1 VPAFTLSKYKI
12 PVTISYVNLTLG
24 LALGIL
30 ATNMHGLQAV
40 GWLYYYLGAQ
50 QLFGFLFTMGVG
62 TYSIKHL
69 AGCKSETSI
78 VRCLSLIVRH
88 VAVVFLLSSVC
99 LSLALIAFS
108 GNVNDISILLLVL
121 VLLSLIRFLVEDLL
135 LGLGLIINSVL
146 QAFIESVL
154 RLILICGVSIEVEQD
169 VLKALIISSAVPLLI
184 TSLIFSGKLKKFK
197 LSKYRHIYSKAY
209 YREALV
215 IFSSHFLAI
224 FHTRSGIVIA
234 GWVFSPSVVGAY
246 GLLVNISEPV
256 LRLGTV
262 ISRFFMRA
270 GATANNSGVIKIWK
284 TILTVAFL
292 AILAGMALSMSF
304 SLIDRVFY
312 DSSLIQFSKEFNILL
327 IYSLSFLL
335 VNLSANVLNGMGM
348 SRKVFKSS
356 LVSTTL
362 YIILVSIASFNTSF
376 IQFTASLSVSSVI
389 LCSILLCHLYDAAY
403 GPSSGK
409 SANGVS

>member
-1 VPAFTLSKYKI
+1 MPAFTLSKYKV
-12 PVTISYVNLTLG
+12 PVIISYVNLVLG
-24 LALGIL
+24 LALGVV
-30 ATNMHGLQAV
+30 ATNLHGLQEV
-40 GWLYYYLGAQ
+40 GWLYYNLGVQ
-50 QLFGFLFTMGVG
+50 QLFGFLFTLGVG
-62 TYSIKHL
+62 TYSIKYL
-69 AGCKSETSI
+69 ARCKSGVNI
-78 VRCLSLIVRH
+78 ARCLSLIVRH
-88 VAVVFLLSSVC
+88 ITVVFLLFSVC
-99 LSLALIAFS
+99 AALVLVAS
-108 GNVNDISILLLVL
+108 GYVSDISILTLFLVFFA
-121 VLLSLIRFLVEDLL
+121 LIRFLTEDLL
-135 LGLGLIINSVL
+135 LGLGLLNNSVL

-154 RLILICGVSIEVEQD
+154 RLFLICYFPIETEKD
-169 VLKALIISSAVPLLI
+169 ILEVLILSSVVPLMVTCL
-184 TSLIFSGKLKKFK
+184 LFFGELKKFK
-197 LSKYRHIYSKAY
+197 LSKYRRRYSQAY

-215 IFSSHFLAI
+215 IFSSHFLAM

-270 GATANNSGVIKIWK
+270 GATANTSDVVKIWK
-284 TILTVAFL
+284 TVLAAAFL
-292 AILAGMALSMSF
+292 GILAAMALSLSF
-304 SLIDRVFY
+304 SLIDSVFY

-327 IYSLSFLL
+327 IYALSFLL
-335 VNLSANVLNGMGM
+335 VNLSANVLNGMGLA
-348 SRKVFKSS
+348 RRVLKSS

-376 IQFTASLSVSSVI
+376 ILFTASLSVSSVI
-389 LCSILLCHLYDAAY
+389 LCSILLCALYDAAY

>member
-1 VPAFTLSKYKI
+1 M
-12 PVTISYVNLTLG
+12 LG

-30 ATNMHGLQAV
+30 ATNVHGLQSV

-78 VRCLSLIVRH
+78 ARCLSLIVRH
-88 VAVVFLLSSVC
+88 VAMVLLLSSLC
-99 LSLALIAFS
+99 LSLTLIAFS
-108 GNVNDISILLLVL
+108 GHVNDSSILLLVL
-121 VLLSLIRFLVEDLL
+121 VLLSVIRFLVEDLL

-154 RLILICGVSIEVEQD
+154 RLILICGFSIEVEQD
-169 VLKALIISSAVPLLI
+169 VLKALILSSAVPLLV

-224 FHTRSGIVIA
+224 FHTRAGIVIA
-234 GWVFSPSVVGAY
+234 GWVFSSSVVGAY

-270 GATANNSGVIKIWK
+270 SATANKSGVIKIWK
-284 TILTVAFL
+284 IILIA
-292 AILAGMALSMSF
+292 AILGVLVAMALSMSF
-304 SLIDRVFY
+304 SWIDRVFY
-312 DSSLIQFSKEFNILL
+312 DSSLVQFSNEFNILL

-348 SRKVFKSS
+348 SRIVFKSS
-356 LVSTTL
+356 LMSTTL
-362 YIILVSIASFNTSF
+362 YVILVSIASFNISF
-376 IQFTASLSVSSVI
+376 IQFIASLSATSAI
-389 LCSILLCHLYDAAY
+389 LCSLLLCHLYVAVY
-403 GPSSGK
+403 GSSRGK
-409 SANGVS
+409 SPNGLS